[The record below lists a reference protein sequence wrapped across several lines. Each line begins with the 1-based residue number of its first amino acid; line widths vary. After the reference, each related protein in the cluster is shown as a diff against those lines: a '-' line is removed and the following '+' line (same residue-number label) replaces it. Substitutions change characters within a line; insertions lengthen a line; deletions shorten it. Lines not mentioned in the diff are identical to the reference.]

1 MELSP
6 EAETRCRELRVAAPI
21 CRRGVWRRFG
31 NRVYLCG
38 TIGSEFDV
46 WQRRLSVL
54 SAADALFSQRI
65 GLEEVE
71 SVMDGLERE
80 ASSSLL
86 AGERLLPRRSPGYA
100 ELPLTLSVE
109 IVEKLDAARK
119 IGVSVTESLL
129 LVPSKSV
136 TAVCDVVS
144 DGERRSSQKAT
155 K

>member
-6 EAETRCRELRVAAPI
+6 EAEARYRELRLAAPI

-54 SAADALFSQRI
+54 SAADALFSQQI

-71 SVMDGLERE
+71 SVMDELEHE
-80 ASSSLL
+80 ASSELSL
-86 AGERLLPRRSPGYA
+86 GERLSPRRSPGYA
-100 ELPLTLSVE
+100 ELPLALSVE
-109 IVEKLDAARK
+109 IVEMLDATRK

-144 DGERRSSQKAT
+144 DDEHDSSKR
-155 K
+155 